1 MVANRMGDVG
11 TFEAEDLRMLE
22 TVTNHASVTL
32 ENRRLVDQLREE
44 AAEKE
49 HQALHDNL
57 TGLPN
62 RTLFNQRVE
71 EAIASAQSSNGSVG
85 VMLLD
90 LDDFKEVNDTLG
102 HHHGD
107 LLLKEIGSRL
117 ARSAATD
124 RYGGP
129 TGR

>member
-1 MVANRMGDVG
+1 VVAPLRSESGINRHYQWWPTGWVNVG

-44 AAEKE
+44 AADKE

-71 EAIASAQSSNGSVG
+71 QAIASVQGTKG
-85 VMLLD
+85 RRG
-90 LDDFKEVNDTLG
+90 G
-102 HHHGD
+102 HA
-107 LLLKEIGSRL
+107 
-117 ARSAATD
+117 ARP
-124 RYGGP
+124 G
-129 TGR
+129 